1 MFCKVTCLLFLACS
15 LSTAAV
21 VTNSPLLPPNV
32 GGYVSPSDVHA
43 CYPVCPNI
51 DLNNIAHKFFLNIV
65 RNPSGPNEIEMFDS
79 TATGNVSVGGGPFNP
94 ITLTGPVQTVVFNKV
109 GNTTGVFNTE
119 MLALNLSG
127 GGVML
132 RESPTLASTGVTSI
146 TDVGGGNFQI
156 DSFFD
161 IFTELSVDGGRTW
174 IPSNGPTHVSLQ
186 PIPEP
191 GTAALLT
198 AGLVL
203 FAFGRRKR

>member
-1 MFCKVTCLLFLACS
+1 MFCKITCLLFLACS

-32 GGYVSPSDVHA
+32 GGYVSASDVHA

-65 RNPSGPNEIEMFDS
+65 RNPIGPNEFEMFDS

-161 IFTELSVDGGRTW
+161 IFTELYAGTLPGYVGCDTWYHDAQHSLDCTKRIFRTH
-174 IPSNGPTHVSLQ
+174 PVCKGCNVV
-186 PIPEP
+186 
-191 GTAALLT
+191 A
-198 AGLVL
+198 
-203 FAFGRRKR
+203 